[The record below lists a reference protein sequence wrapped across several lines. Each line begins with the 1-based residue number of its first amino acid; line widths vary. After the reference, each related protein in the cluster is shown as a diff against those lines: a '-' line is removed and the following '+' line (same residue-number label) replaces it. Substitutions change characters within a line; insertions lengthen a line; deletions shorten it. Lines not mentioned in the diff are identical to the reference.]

1 MRNEGE
7 VLCGGCRRG
16 WDRQGLHRRPGKV
29 AVAPGASRNAQTPV
43 RWPLLSLAHLQP
55 SSTRPQLCSTCSQG
69 LVCFFPS
76 CRQAREDRKGCWRSN
91 SRLQSPRWPFGVQGE
106 GNMRSG
112 GGGGHLRGQGEL
124 VRFEGRQHPVV
135 TAWRRFDSGAGE
147 AVAREARAEI
157 LQRQGCRGDSGPGG
171 SWACLGELNSHG
183 AQGSGSTQSP
193 SLSFPAPWGGG
204 RPPTLHPHLEVLP
217 TESQAGLWWA
227 RAVPLPRALEGAGVG
242 PGPAGLTTAL
252 IACPFSSAVSFPS
265 RTASAPGRFAAL
277 AGHFGNFAHRKYT
290 HRRVLTEIHKQLSA
304 QPADVTI

>member
-55 SSTRPQLCSTCSQG
+55 SSAHPCLCSTCSQG

-91 SRLQSPRWPFGVQGE
+91 SRLRSPRWPFGVQGE

-157 LQRQGCRGDSGPGG
+157 LHRG
-171 SWACLGELNSHG
+171 
-183 AQGSGSTQSP
+183 
-193 SLSFPAPWGGG
+193 
-204 RPPTLHPHLEVLP
+204 
-217 TESQAGLWWA
+217 
-227 RAVPLPRALEGAGVG
+227 RAAVGTAALEGL
-242 PGPAGLTTAL
+242 GPAWG
-252 IACPFSSAVSFPS
+252 S
-265 RTASAPGRFAAL
+265 
-277 AGHFGNFAHRKYT
+277 
-290 HRRVLTEIHKQLSA
+290 
-304 QPADVTI
+304 